1 MSNSFVEQVTI
12 EGIPLELVRKRV
24 RYLNLTVYP
33 PDGRVRVA
41 APQRA
46 SLQDIRGFVAAR
58 KEWIERQ
65 RVRARSLPAP
75 VKLEYVSGEGH
86 TFLGRVYRL
95 NVIEA
100 GETGP
105 AGTAARAAKRGAAP
119 VTLHEEAAVMD
130 LTVPAGSTRADRQKT
145 LEAWYRAELIRLIPP
160 RLARWEDL
168 VGAATHTWGV
178 KRMKTKWG
186 TCNTRARRIWLA
198 LELAKKPLHLI
209 DYILAHELTHL
220 LEASHNARFKS
231 LMDRVMPDWRD
242 HRRELQLR
250 TGPLRPEGGI

>member
-1 MSNSFVEQVTI
+1 MITNMTANRSAEEVVI
-12 EGIPLELVRKRV
+12 DGVPLELVRKRV
-24 RYLNLTVYP
+24 RYLNVTVYP

-41 APQRA
+41 APLRA
-46 SLQDIRGFVAAR
+46 SLQDIRGFVSSR
-58 KEWIERQ
+58 KAWIERQ
-65 RVRARSLPAP
+65 RERARSLPAP
-75 VKLEYVSGEGH
+75 VKLEYVSGEAH
-86 TFLGRVYRL
+86 LFLGRVYRL
-95 NVIEA
+95 NVTEE
-100 GETGP
+100 GM
-105 AGTAARAAKRGAAP
+105 RGSA
-119 VTLHEEAAVMD
+119 VTLREDEAAME
-130 LTVPAGSTRADRQKT
+130 LTVPAGSGRAERQKA
-145 LEAWYRAELIRLIPP
+145 LESWYRLELIRLIPP

-250 TGPLRPEGGI
+250 SGPLRPEGGK

>member
-1 MSNSFVEQVTI
+1 MTAEQIVI
-12 EGIPLELVRKRV
+12 DGIPLELVRKRV
-24 RYLNLTVYP
+24 RYLNLTVFP

-58 KEWIERQ
+58 KTWIERQ
-65 RVRARSLPAP
+65 RERARALPVPA
-75 VKLEYVSGEGH
+75 KLDYESGEGH

-100 GETGP
+100 GAADASG
-105 AGTAARAAKRGAAP
+105 AAARAAKRGTVA
-119 VTLHEEAAVMD
+119 VILHEENAVMD
-130 LTVPAGSTRADRQKT
+130 LTVPAGSTRAGRQKI
-145 LEAWYRAELIRLIPP
+145 LEAWYRAELVRLIPP
-160 RLARWEDL
+160 RLARWEAL
-168 VGAATHTWGV
+168 VGAETHTWGV
-178 KRMKTKWG
+178 KRMRTKWG

-209 DYILAHELTHL
+209 DYIVAHELTHL

-242 HRRELQLR
+242 RRRELQLR
-250 TGPLRPEGGI
+250 TGPLRPEEGI

>member
-1 MSNSFVEQVTI
+1 MITAIGTRELTDFD
-12 EGIPLELVRKRV
+12 GIPVELVRKRV
-24 RYLNLTVYP
+24 KYISVTVYP

-41 APQRA
+41 APPRA

-58 KEWIERQ
+58 KAWIERQ
-65 RVRARSLPAP
+65 RDRARSLPAP

-95 NVIEA
+95 NVIE
-100 GETGP
+100 TG
-105 AGTAARAAKRGAAP
+105 AHGTARAAKRGTAA
-119 VTLHEEAAVMD
+119 VTLHEEEAVMD
-130 LTVPAGSTRADRQKT
+130 LTVAAGLTRAERQKT